1 MEITWFG
8 HSCFLLRS
16 GDFRLLT
23 DPYDLSLG
31 YPPMRIKQTLNIV
44 TVSHQHK
51 GHNYTSDFKDKPRI
65 ISRPGEY
72 EIGGVFIYSIKLY
85 HDDEKGAKLGQ
96 NLVFLIEMDDLKIC
110 HMGDL
115 GHLITA
121 QQEQEL
127 GNVDILILPVGGV
140 ATINAEMA
148 AKVVRLLEPK
158 IVIPMHYKTEV
169 TSWLEPVDKFL
180 REMGVKEAVPQPSLS
195 ITKSRLPLEMQ
206 VVLLERRS

>member
-8 HSCFLLRS
+8 HSCFLLRN

-23 DPYDLSLG
+23 DPYDMSLG
-31 YPPMRIKQTLNIV
+31 YPPVKIKQALRIV

-51 GHNYTSDFKDKPRI
+51 GHGYAGDFKDGPYI
-65 ISRPGEY
+65 ISRHGEY
-72 EIGGVFIYSIKLY
+72 EIGGVFVYGIKLF
-85 HDDEKGAKLGQ
+85 HDNEKGMARGQ
-96 NLVFLIEMDDLKIC
+96 NLAYLVEMDGLKIC

-115 GHLITA
+115 GHLITS
-121 QQEQEL
+121 QQEEEL
-127 GNVDILILPVGGV
+127 SNVDILLLPVGGV

-169 TSWLEPVDKFL
+169 TPWLEPVEGFL
-180 REMGVKEAVPQPSLS
+180 SEMGVKEIVPQPALT
-195 ITKSRLPLEMQ
+195 ITKARLPLETQ

>member
-23 DPYDLSLG
+23 DPYDMSLG
-31 YPPMRIKQTLNIV
+31 YPPVRIKQTLKIV
-44 TVSHQHK
+44 TVSHGHK
-51 GHNYTSDFKDKPRI
+51 GHNYAQDFKDNPRI
-65 ISRPGEY
+65 ILSPGEY
-72 EIGGVFIYSIKLY
+72 ETGGIFIYGTRLY
-85 HDDEKGAKLGQ
+85 HDNEKGAKLGK
-96 NLVFLIEMDDLKIC
+96 NLAFLFEMDDLKIC

-127 GNVDILILPVGGV
+127 GNVDVLILPVGGI

-148 AKVVRLLEPK
+148 AKIVRLLEPK

-169 TSWLEPVDKFL
+169 TPWLEPVDTFL
-180 REMGVKEAVPQPSLS
+180 AEMGAKEAVPQPSLT
-195 ITKSRLPLEMQ
+195 ITKSRLPQETQ
-206 VVLLERRS
+206 VVLLERRT